1 MTPSNEADPRQP
13 IRSRL
18 ATRIAVPPVAAFL
31 LLSTYVVAEALGFR
45 GLARP
50 EAATVSEAAAL
61 GHAARALELIAA
73 GQNPTALAHVRA
85 GILDSGAY
93 DLTALEGAIL
103 GRHVELV
110 HLLQRKGAAGIDTAR
125 AICFARARLPEVLSD
140 LGVEQAPSS
149 DSPTDIAT
157 AVNICGKE
165 RVK

>member
-1 MTPSNEADPRQP
+1 MTPSNQVDPRQP

-31 LLSTYVVAEALGFR
+31 LLSSYVVAEALGFR

-61 GHAARALELIAA
+61 GHAARALELITA
-73 GQNPTALAHVRA
+73 GQNPKALVHVRA

-110 HLLQRKGAAGIDTAR
+110 QLLRRKGAAGSDTAR
-125 AICFARARLPEVLSD
+125 AICFARARLPEVLPD

-157 AVNICGKE
+157 AVSICGKE